1 MTRLMHSLMPA
12 RLQRATRVGEETRLR
27 VAVHRRGGGAHLR
40 DAVVSLLAIAVA
52 LVFLFP
58 IYWAFSQ
65 SLRNPLDTFTVAGFG
80 IPWVNFQPT
89 LSNWRDQLGTPETM
103 RALQNSTVI
112 ALAASVLAL
121 LLGTPAAYALA
132 RFRFYRWRN
141 RDITVWFL
149 SQRVLPPVATV
160 IPFYLLMRS
169 VGLLDTRLAL
179 ILVNATFVL
188 PFVVVI
194 LRQTFL
200 DLPLEL
206 EEAAL
211 VDGAGHWGAFWRV
224 ALPLAAP
231 SMAATAL
238 IIFAFTWNEFLFAVA
253 IGSQDAITVP
263 VHMAGAVDTRGVQ
276 FWFMGVRA
284 MTAMVPPVL
293 IALIAQRYIVQGLT
307 LGAVKG

>member
-1 MTRLMHSLMPA
+1 MTERNPGKGS
-12 RLQRATRVGEETRLR
+12 GI
-27 VAVHRRGGGAHLR
+27 G
-40 DAVVSLLAIAVA
+40 DAIASLA
-52 LVFLFP
+52 AICITLVFLFP

-80 IPWVNFQPT
+80 IPWLNFTPT
-89 LSNWRDQLGTPETM
+89 LNNWIDQLGTPETAK
-103 RALQNSTVI
+103 ALVNSTIISVSA
-112 ALAASVLAL
+112 ALLAL
-121 LLGTPAAYALA
+121 TLGTPAAYAIA
-132 RFRFYRWRN
+132 RFRFDRWKN

-160 IPFYLLMRS
+160 IPFYLVMRS
-169 VGLLDTRLAL
+169 LGLLDTRLAL
-179 ILVNATFVL
+179 VLINATFVL

-194 LRQTFL
+194 MRQTFL

-211 VDGAGHWGAFWRV
+211 VDGDTHGGAFWRI
-224 ALPLAAP
+224 APPLAAP
-231 SMAATAL
+231 TMAATGL
-238 IIFAFTWNEFLFAVA
+238 IIFAFCWNEFLFAGA
-253 IGSQDAITVP
+253 ISSQNAITVP
-263 VHMAGAVDTRGVQ
+263 VHIAGAIAPGGVQ

-293 IALIAQRYIVQGLT
+293 IALLAQRYIVRGLT

>member
-1 MTRLMHSLMPA
+1 MAEPRRQFATTLVDSLA
-12 RLQRATRVGEETRLR
+12 SLA
-27 VAVHRRGGGAHLR
+27 AVCIA
-40 DAVVSLLAIAVA
+40 LLCI
-52 LVFLFP
+52 FP

-89 LSNWRDQLGTPETM
+89 LGNWIDQLSTPETVQS
-103 RALQNSTVI
+103 LLNSTI
-112 ALAASVLAL
+112 IAISASLLALAI
-121 LLGTPAAYALA
+121 GTPAAYALA
-132 RFRFYRWRN
+132 RFRFERWKN

-160 IPFYLLMRS
+160 VPFYLTMRWL
-169 VGLLDTRLAL
+169 GLLDTHLAL
-179 ILVNATFVL
+179 ILINATFVL

-200 DLPLEL
+200 DLPIEL
-206 EEAAL
+206 DEAAL
-211 VDGAGHWGAFWRV
+211 VDGAGHFGAFWRV

-231 SMAATAL
+231 SMAATGL
-238 IIFAFTWNEFLFAVA
+238 IIFAFTWNEFLFAVT
-253 IGSQDAITVP
+253 IGSKRAITVP
-263 VHMAGAVDTRGVQ
+263 VHIAGAIDTRGVQ

-284 MTAMVPPVL
+284 MVVMIPPVL
-293 IALIAQRYIVQGLT
+293 IAIIAQRYIVRGLT

>member
-1 MTRLMHSLMPA
+1 MAEP
-12 RLQRATRVGEETRLR
+12 VG
-27 VAVHRRGGGAHLR
+27 RRGSSLADGLAFLA
-40 DAVVSLLAIAVA
+40 AVLVT
-52 LVFLFP
+52 LVFVFP

-80 IPWVNFQPT
+80 IPWVNFEPT
-89 LSNWRDQLGTPETM
+89 LSNWVDQVGTPETL
-103 RALQNSTVI
+103 RSLANSTIVAI
-112 ALAASVLAL
+112 GAAALALA
-121 LLGTPAAYALA
+121 LGTPAAYAVA
-132 RFRFYRWRN
+132 RFRFVRWKN
-141 RDITVWFL
+141 RDITIWFL

-160 IPFYLLMRS
+160 VPFYLVMRAL
-169 VGLLDTRLAL
+169 GLLDTHLAL

-211 VDGAGHWGAFWRV
+211 VDGASHWGAFWRI

-231 SMAATAL
+231 TLAATGL
-238 IIFAFTWNEFLFAVA
+238 IVFAFTWNEFLFAVA
-253 IGSQDAITVP
+253 LASREAITVP
-263 VHMAGAVDTRGVQ
+263 VHIAGAVDTRGVQ

-284 MTAMVPPVL
+284 MTAIVPPVL
-293 IALIAQRYIVQGLT
+293 IALLAQRYIVRGLT